1 MKDIKIQLRAGSDIM
16 NQPSF
21 FFRNMY
27 YVLRDFNFI
36 VTSTP
41 DYVIYFDKRGS
52 PSGNFIKVSYA
63 REYMQTKMDE
73 CDYALGWQ
81 YPDQIKSNNY
91 VRFPNYTFNGAGMNL
106 IKPVDYNAE
115 EIFKKKKKFCAFV
128 YWHGVPIRNNFF
140 ERLNKYKHVDSPG
153 PCLNNAAPING
164 HITPL
169 ESRLATNCY
178 TEKVAYLRDYKFTIA
193 MENRFAI
200 GYTSEKIYNAMQA
213 DTIPIYY
220 GNPWVHR
227 DFNVKSFINGNA
239 QDFRRDD
246 HVFDYLMQR
255 IVELDKDDDLYIKTL
270 QQPWYPDNK
279 CTPYTDPAVFS
290 NFFTKVFHTR

>member
-1 MKDIKIQLRAGSDIM
+1 MKNIKIQLRAGSDIM

-21 FFRNMY
+21 FFRNMP

-36 VTSTP
+36 VTNTP

-52 PSGNFIKVSYA
+52 PSGNFVKVSYA
-63 REYMQTKMDE
+63 REYMQTKMNE

-106 IKPVDYNAE
+106 VKPANYNAE
-115 EIFKKKKKFCAFV
+115 EIFKKKKKFCAFI

-140 ERLNKYKHVDSPG
+140 ERLNKYKRVDSPG
-153 PCLNNAAPING
+153 PCLNNTTPIGG
-164 HITPL
+164 HTTPL
-169 ESRLATNCY
+169 ESRLATNFY
-178 TEKVAYLRDYKFTIA
+178 AEKVAYLRDYKFTIA
-193 MENRFAI
+193 IENRVAI

-213 DTIPIYY
+213 DSIPIYY
-220 GNPWVHR
+220 GNPCVHR
-227 DFNVKSFINGNA
+227 DFNVKSFINGNT
-239 QDFRRDD
+239 QDFKRDE

-255 IVELDKDDDLYIKTL
+255 IIELDKNDDLYIKTL

-279 CTPYTDPAVFS
+279 CTLYTDPANFS
-290 NFFTKVFHTR
+290 NFFTRVFHSR